1 MESTELFRE
10 SLRAISSE
18 PSEQAESGSSASSGS
33 SEGCS
38 DAIIDPTL
46 FHDVRV
52 QYAKAATT
60 ILFFSLM
67 LFFAWNI
74 FAVSLFHGVR
84 FADT

>member
-1 MESTELFRE
+1 MESMELIRE

-18 PSEQAESGSSASSGS
+18 PSEQAA
-33 SEGCS
+33 SEGYS

-52 QYAKAATT
+52 QYAKARNNH
-60 ILFFSLM
+60 LFFFSH
-67 LFFAWNI
+67 
-74 FAVSLFHGVR
+74 LFHGVR

>member
-1 MESTELFRE
+1 MESTELIRE

-18 PSEQAESGSSASSGS
+18 PSEQAESGSSASRGS

-60 ILFFSLM
+60 ILFFSLTS
-67 LFFAWNI
+67 I
-74 FAVSLFHGVR
+74 FCLEYFCRVAVSRRSFC
-84 FADT
+84 